1 MLILFRLLII
11 TQKDFEFGMFQIPG
25 TRGYS
30 KIKEPPN
37 TGLVY
42 ITG

>member
-37 TGLVY
+37 TGLVN